1 MDLTEIFCAIDDY
14 CTQQKINWNVKILSP
29 VVRKRN
35 RKFQLSLSEV
45 ATIVVYFHLSHYRE
59 FKNYYLI
66 EIKKNLKSE
75 FPKAVSYNR
84 FVELMPNALCVIAS
98 FLSNTRMGKCSGISF
113 IDSTILKVCD
123 NRRIHSH
130 KVFKNIAQRGKSST
144 GWFYGFKLHLIIND
158 RGEIL
163 SFMVTPGNVD
173 DRNSKV
179 IFPLVKNIY
188 DKLFGDRGYISQS
201 LFESLYEKGIQ
212 LITKLKKNMKNK
224 LMPLVDKILL
234 RKRAIIE
241 SVNDELKN
249 ICQIQHT
256 RHRSFFNWAVNLLSG
271 LVAYSF
277 FPKKPSLNLR
287 SKDNLQLLISP

>member
-1 MDLTEIFCAIDDY
+1 G
-14 CTQQKINWNVKILSP
+14 
-29 VVRKRN
+29 
-35 RKFQLSLSEV
+35 
-45 ATIVVYFHLSHYRE
+45 
-59 FKNYYLI
+59 
-66 EIKKNLKSE
+66 
-75 FPKAVSYNR
+75 
-84 FVELMPNALCVIAS
+84 
-98 FLSNTRMGKCSGISF
+98 TRC
-113 IDSTILKVCD
+113 
-123 NRRIHSH
+123 
-130 KVFKNIAQRGKSST
+130 KVFKYIAQRGKSST

-158 RGEIL
+158 QGELL

-173 DRNSKV
+173 DRNLKV

-188 DKLFGDRGYISQS
+188 GKLFGDRGYISQS

-256 RHRSFFNWAVNLLSG
+256 
-271 LVAYSF
+271 
-277 FPKKPSLNLR
+277 
-287 SKDNLQLLISP
+287 